1 MRALTAAFLL
11 LVGVGLGVALAGDV
25 FRWRDGGF
33 VRETPRPAASVPP
46 LTSPPADPS
55 AAAGEHTPI
64 AGLRF
69 EYRDDAIEA
78 WVDNHL
84 AGPIEVVLRP
94 IDSDVRGASPELPAR
109 AVVPA
114 LERRIVT
121 RLPVATTARFH
132 LDVMRGTPNAR
143 AEDVEYAFPLDTRSL
158 RIEQGWGGA
167 YSHRDAENR
176 YGIDFAAEIG
186 TPVLAARAGTVME
199 LEAGYAR
206 SGANN
211 PDALGRANYVR
222 ILHDDG
228 TMGLYAHLDTGGVRV
243 RIGQRVRQGEVI
255 GLSGDTGYTSG
266 PHLHFAVQ
274 INRGMTL
281 ESIPFR
287 MFGPEG
293 ILRFDDAR

>member
-1 MRALTAAFLL
+1 MRVSSAALLL
-11 LVGVGLGVALAGDV
+11 LVGVAVGVALASDL

-33 VRETPRPAASVPP
+33 VREAPRPVAAP
-46 LTSPPADPS
+46 PPAAARS
-55 AAAGEHTPI
+55 APIERPPI

-69 EYRDDAIEA
+69 ENRDDAIEA

-84 AGPIEVVLRP
+84 AGPIEVLLKPVDGE
-94 IDSDVRGASPELPAR
+94 IRGADPALPAR

-114 LERRIVT
+114 LGQRVVT
-121 RLPVATTARFH
+121 RLPVTTTARFH
-132 LDVMRGTPNAR
+132 LDVTQGDPNAR
-143 AEDVEYAFPLDTRSL
+143 ADDVEYAYPLDTPAL

-176 YGIDFAAEIG
+176 YGIDFAADIG
-186 TPVLAARAGTVME
+186 TPVLAARAGTVMD
-199 LEAGYAR
+199 LETGYTR

-211 PDALGRANYVR
+211 PDALGQANYIR

-228 TMGLYAHLDTGGVRV
+228 TMGLYAHLDTGGATV
-243 RIGQRVRQGEVI
+243 RIGQRVRRGEVI

-274 INRGMTL
+274 VNRGMTL

-287 MFGPEG
+287 MFGPDG